1 MTDALQ
7 LLSDL
12 LFYFTIV
19 SLFPFFRDSYFLMAA
34 VVTIG
39 FVSALIGS
47 KIKALKPLSIL
58 LPLTEILLI
67 ENDSQWFF
75 LLLIIGYQIL
85 VLITESYRIEHDR
98 YRYVFGMQS
107 LFVLTVLFV
116 CITSSLKN
124 YCPLVF
130 GGLFLLTGIIVLRG
144 KRLGR
149 KADMQLRML
158 NAAEVIGVFAS
169 ADLLFGLLYVLLT
182 HSGKIFEIIALP
194 FALVIKGLIG
204 LFVILSRGIW
214 TYFNY
219 NDTSVEIENQ
229 SVDEI
234 YENIF
239 HPAEEAVVETDQSF
253 NYLRLFERFL
263 LILLAVAVIVMILYA
278 IYRVLVRI
286 ETEESGDSLERG
298 NGFEKVRRK
307 TDRSN
312 KMQNNNQE
320 IRKIYREFLYLAKR
334 KGIPV
339 KKQTTSKEVLNE
351 GMFSENQDAVS
362 LRELYIRA
370 RYCKDYRVS
379 DEDIRMAKECLARL
393 RES

>member
-130 GGLFLLTGIIVLRG
+130 GGLFLLTGISVLRG

-169 ADLLFGLLYVLLT
+169 AALLFGLLYVLLT

-263 LILLAVAVIVMILYA
+263 LILLDVAVIVMILYA

-307 TDRSN
+307 TDRRN

>member
-169 ADLLFGLLYVLLT
+169 AALLFGLLYVLLT